1 MSAPTAFLGTGLIG
15 AAFAEAALA
24 RGVPVVAWNRTP
36 ERAAP
41 LTALGAR
48 VVAELA
54 DAVRGA
60 RRIHLALTADAAVD
74 AVLDALTP
82 HLDEGAIVVDHSTTS
97 AAGAVARAARAAA
110 SGVAFL
116 HAPVFMSPEAC
127 RAAQGVMVVAGPR
140 AVFDRAQA
148 DLAPMTGTL
157 LFAGE
162 DPGAAAATKLVGNAM
177 ILAMVGGFADAL
189 TVADAQ
195 GLAPDAV
202 RALFEAFD
210 VRAVIRGR
218 GGRMIAGDRTVSWT
232 LATARKDLGLMR
244 AAVGARPL
252 AVLPGLGER
261 MDALIADGE
270 AEEDVGILGRDAR

>member
-1 MSAPTAFLGTGLIG
+1 MPAPTTFLGTGLLG
-15 AAFAEAALA
+15 AALAEAALG
-24 RGVPVVAWNRTP
+24 RGVPVTVWNRTP
-36 ERAAP
+36 DRARP
-41 LTALGAR
+41 LAAFGA
-48 VVAELA
+48 VVATELS

-60 RRIHLALTADAAVD
+60 ARVHLALTADAAVD
-74 AVLDALTP
+74 AVLDAVAP
-82 HLDEGAIVVDHSTTS
+82 HLAPGAVVIDHSTTS
-97 AAGAVARAARAAA
+97 AAGAEARAARMAAA
-110 SGVAFL
+110 GVAFL

-140 AVFDRAQA
+140 ALFDRVQA

-162 DPGAAAATKLVGNAM
+162 GPGAAAATKLVGNAM

-210 VRAVIRGR
+210 VRAVLRGR
-218 GGRMIAGDRTVSWT
+218 GGRMAAGDRTVSWT

-244 AAVGARPL
+244 AAVGDRPL
-252 AVLPGLGER
+252 AVLPGLGAR
-261 MDALIADGE
+261 MDALIAEGE
-270 AEEDVGILGRDAR
+270 AEEDVGVLARDAR